1 MMRVIALLL
10 SLAVGLAGCGQKQA
24 EQEEK
29 AAKKPVG
36 QEEKVVKNQADQE
49 EKAVSAILKLGG
61 YVRRDEK
68 LPGQPVAV
76 IDFSFNGTKII
87 DAGRKELKQALP
99 KTQIFGP

>member
-1 MMRVIALLL
+1 MMRHIALLL
-10 SLAVGLAGCGQKQA
+10 SVAVCLAGCAQ
-24 EQEEK
+24 EQERK
-29 AAKKPVG
+29 AAK
-36 QEEKVVKNQADQE
+36 QRADQE